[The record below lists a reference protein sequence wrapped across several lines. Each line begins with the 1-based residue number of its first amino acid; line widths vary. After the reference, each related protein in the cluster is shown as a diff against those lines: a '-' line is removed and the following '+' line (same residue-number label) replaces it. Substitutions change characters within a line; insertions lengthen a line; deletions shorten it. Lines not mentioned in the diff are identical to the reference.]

1 MTNSAEKR
9 PKRSEIKK
17 MIQEVFDNNPKKSFN
32 YKQMSAAIGLNK
44 KSGRQL
50 VEVLLFEMMENGVL
64 SEIAAG
70 RFKMLSRGS
79 HIIGVVDMTASGAA
93 YIVPEDGG
101 DDVFVSQTNLNSAL
115 HGDTVKVLQ
124 YARKRRRQPEGEVV
138 EIIKRKR
145 ELFVG
150 QIQLSANFAF
160 LMADSRII
168 NKDIFI
174 PKDKLKGALN
184 GQKAVARI
192 IEWPASAKNPV
203 GEIVDVLG
211 DVGENNAEMHAILAE
226 FNLPYTYPEEVNAAA
241 EKISETISADEIKQ
255 RRDFRQVTTFTIDPA
270 DAKDFDDALSIRKLE
285 DNLWEIGVH
294 IADVTHFVEPDSIID
309 QEGYERATSVYLV
322 DRVVPML
329 PERLSNFLCSLR
341 PNEDKLCFSVVF
353 NMDGNG
359 IIKDSWV
366 GRSIINSD
374 KRFTYEDAQTIIET
388 GEGDFAEELKIMNSI
403 AVKLREARFKKGAIG
418 FERVEVQFEIDSNG
432 KPLGVNFKESKD
444 SNKLIE
450 EFMLSANKR
459 VAELIGMNELEKNKK
474 KEAKTFVYRIH
485 DLPNADKLDTF
496 TNFVRKFGLEASPQP
511 KESVS
516 QALNRVLAAV
526 QGKKEQNI
534 VETLAVRTMAKAV
547 YSTHNIGHYGL
558 AFKHY
563 SHFTSPIRRYP
574 DMMAHRLLQSYMD
587 GAKSVSAEK
596 YEEMCEH
603 CSEMEQR
610 AADAERASIKYKQV
624 EFLKDREG
632 ELFDG
637 VISGVSEWGVYVELI
652 DNKCEGMI
660 PMRELDDDYYQFDED
675 NYALIGRRT
684 RRRFQLGDAIKIQ
697 VVRANLERRQL
708 DFALAPEADNAWM
721 K

>member
-241 EKISETISADEIKQ
+241 EKISETISADEIKK

-432 KPLGVNFKESKD
+432 KPLGVKFKESKD

-526 QGKKEQNI
+526 QGKKEQ
-534 VETLAVRTMAKAV
+534 
-547 YSTHNIGHYGL
+547 
-558 AFKHY
+558 
-563 SHFTSPIRRYP
+563 
-574 DMMAHRLLQSYMD
+574 
-587 GAKSVSAEK
+587 
-596 YEEMCEH
+596 
-603 CSEMEQR
+603 
-610 AADAERASIKYKQV
+610 
-624 EFLKDREG
+624 
-632 ELFDG
+632 
-637 VISGVSEWGVYVELI
+637 
-652 DNKCEGMI
+652 
-660 PMRELDDDYYQFDED
+660 
-675 NYALIGRRT
+675 
-684 RRRFQLGDAIKIQ
+684 
-697 VVRANLERRQL
+697 
-708 DFALAPEADNAWM
+708 
-721 K
+721 

>member
-241 EKISETISADEIKQ
+241 EKISETISADEIKK

-432 KPLGVNFKESKD
+432 KPLGVKFKESKD

-563 SHFTSPIRRYP
+563 SHFTSP
-574 DMMAHRLLQSYMD
+574 
-587 GAKSVSAEK
+587 
-596 YEEMCEH
+596 
-603 CSEMEQR
+603 
-610 AADAERASIKYKQV
+610 
-624 EFLKDREG
+624 
-632 ELFDG
+632 
-637 VISGVSEWGVYVELI
+637 
-652 DNKCEGMI
+652 N
-660 PMRELDDDYYQFDED
+660 
-675 NYALIGRRT
+675 
-684 RRRFQLGDAIKIQ
+684 
-697 VVRANLERRQL
+697 
-708 DFALAPEADNAWM
+708 
-721 K
+721 